1 MGTTGYKAP
10 NQADKIGRIK
20 FTNAQLA
27 AMMLLVDSPVWEI
40 LKIKYQSQRSVK
52 IALTCLNAAIEDKD
66 LWFYRGMDHQNSRF
80 FAEIE
85 KEVANYRQSIEPQKE
100 ADPTQGY

>member
-66 LWFYRGMDHQNSRF
+66 LWFCSQGRFKLMDRLQRKTCF
-80 FAEIE
+80 EDL
-85 KEVANYRQSIEPQKE
+85 RC
-100 ADPTQGY
+100 